1 MTADVDNDNGDNSG
15 IAFRSA
21 DGGGGMEEGGKG
33 EGWVRMVDNR
43 ASTGVSRNEDSEE
56 VLIELNVGS

>member
-1 MTADVDNDNGDNSG
+1 MTADVDNDNDNGDNSG

-43 ASTGVSRNEDSEE
+43 ASTGEPERGLGRSFN
-56 VLIELNVGS
+56 